1 MAKHDLSKIKVN
13 TTVVDPLAE
22 IDEQP
27 EVDPAIA
34 ELRLRYYTPGTDEPI
49 SLEQLEKRIRKN
61 ADRINRLSVE
71 MMFDLYFAHANWNGF
86 YNRTDSFSSWLER
99 TVDVSRSY
107 AYDIIKVVRTM
118 IEYVGGA
125 ATSGDPLRIEELGSR
140 IEQVGLKKMKLI
152 SQVRDEDTRFQ
163 FLQSVLSGEAVNDQD
178 ILRRN
183 QELMAQRREEPRKN
197 GGRVQVSVEAVR
209 SLVMR
214 FENELQEQSGRTE
227 NVLGGLQALSHA
239 FSGTVL
245 QPEIDAILDRYRR
258 EKI

>member
-1 MAKHDLSKIKVN
+1 MPKHDLSRIKVN
-13 TTVVDPLAE
+13 TSVVDPLA
-22 IDEQP
+22 DVDDQP

-34 ELRLRYYTPGTDEPI
+34 ELRMRYYTPNTDDPI

-71 MMFDLYFAHANWNGF
+71 MMFDLYFAHANWSGF

-125 ATSGDPLRIEELGSR
+125 AASGEPLRIEELGSR
-140 IEQVGLKKMKLI
+140 IERVGLKKMKLI

-163 FLQSVLSGEAVNDQD
+163 FLQRVLSGEAVNDQD

-183 QELMAQRREEPRKN
+183 QELVAQRRDEPRKS
-197 GGRVQVSVEAVR
+197 GDRVQVSVETVR
-209 SLVMR
+209 SLVAR
-214 FENELQEQSGRTE
+214 FDKELRSRDARTE
-227 NVLGGLQALSHA
+227 TVLGGLQALSQA
-239 FSGTVL
+239 FAGTAL
-245 QPEIDAILDRYRR
+245 QTEINAVLDRYR
-258 EKI
+258 

>member
-1 MAKHDLSKIKVN
+1 MPKHDLSKIKVN
-13 TTVVDPLAE
+13 TTVVDPLA
-22 IDEQP
+22 DVDDQP

-34 ELRLRYYTPGTDEPI
+34 ELRLRYYNPGTDDPI

-71 MMFDLYFAHANWNGF
+71 MMFDLYFAHANWGGF

-118 IEYVGGA
+118 IAYVGGA
-125 ATSGDPLRIEELGSR
+125 TSSGEALRIEELGTQ
-140 IEQVGLKKMKLI
+140 IERVGLKKMKLI

-163 FLQSVLSGEAVNDQD
+163 FLQRVLSGEPVNDQD

-183 QELMAQRREEPRKN
+183 QELVAQRKQQPRPT
-197 GGRVQVSVEAVR
+197 GGRVQVSVDTVR
-209 SLVMR
+209 TLVAR
-214 FENELQEQSGRTE
+214 FEKELRSAHGRTE
-227 NVLGGLQALSHA
+227 GVLGGLQALSQA
-239 FSGTVL
+239 FAGTALEAEINIVL
-245 QPEIDAILDRYRR
+245 DKYR
-258 EKI
+258 

>member
-1 MAKHDLSKIKVN
+1 MPKHDLSRIKVN

-22 IDEQP
+22 VDDQP

-34 ELRLRYYTPGTDEPI
+34 ELRLRYYNPGTDDPI

-71 MMFDLYFAHANWNGF
+71 MMFDLYFAHANWSGF

-118 IEYVGGA
+118 IEFVGESA
-125 ATSGDPLRIEELGSR
+125 SSGETLRIEELGTR
-140 IEQVGLKKMKLI
+140 IERVGLKKMKLI

-163 FLQSVLSGEAVNDQD
+163 FLQRVLSGEAVNDQD

-183 QELMAQRREEPRKN
+183 QELVAARRDQPRKN
-197 GGRVQVSVEAVR
+197 GERVQVSVDTVR
-209 SLVMR
+209 GLVSR
-214 FENELQEQSGRTE
+214 YEKELSTHGGRKE
-227 NVLGGLQALSHA
+227 NVLGGLQALSQA
-239 FSGTVL
+239 FAGTTLESEINAVL
-245 QPEIDAILDRYRR
+245 DMHR
-258 EKI
+258 

>member
-1 MAKHDLSKIKVN
+1 MPKHDLSKIKVN
-13 TTVVDPLAE
+13 TTVVDPLA
-22 IDEQP
+22 DVDDQP

-34 ELRLRYYTPGTDEPI
+34 ELRLRYYNPGSDDPI

-71 MMFDLYFAHANWNGF
+71 MMFDLYFAHANWSGF

-118 IEYVGGA
+118 IAYVGESA
-125 ATSGDPLRIEELGSR
+125 SSGEALRLEELGTR
-140 IEQVGLKKMKLI
+140 IERVGLKKMKLI

-163 FLQSVLSGEAVNDQD
+163 FLQRVLSGEAVNDQD

-183 QELMAQRREEPRKN
+183 QELVAQRRDQPRQA
-197 GGRVQVSVEAVR
+197 GGRVQVPVNNVR
-209 SLVMR
+209 SLVSR
-214 FENELQEQSGRTE
+214 FEKELRDTSGRTE
-227 NVLGGLQALSHA
+227 SVLGGLQALSQA
-239 FSGTVL
+239 FAGTALESEINAVL
-245 QPEIDAILDRYRR
+245 DKHR
-258 EKI
+258 